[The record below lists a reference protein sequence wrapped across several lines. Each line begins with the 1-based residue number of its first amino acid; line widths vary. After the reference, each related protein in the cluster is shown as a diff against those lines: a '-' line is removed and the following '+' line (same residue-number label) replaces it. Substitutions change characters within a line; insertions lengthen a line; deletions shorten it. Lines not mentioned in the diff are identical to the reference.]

1 MKYFNIVVQTLLQC
15 RSRVL
20 DCMKYSS
27 YKQPIQ
33 RNVFG
38 DEMKLIDLVAE
49 ESIIESLRRYF
60 NNATIVSEESG
71 EIIIGCGGSP
81 YIIVDP
87 IDGSVNAVRGYPC
100 FSTSIAIAE
109 GVMLSSVI
117 AGGVVNIVNGDVYY
131 AERDYGAYLN
141 GKSIRVSSIE
151 SIREALISAD
161 LNVKGRIP
169 GYIARISSILE
180 KAAHVRFLGTDAL
193 EICLVASGAADAFID
208 LRGFLRSTDLT
219 AAVFIVRKAGG
230 VVVDVKGNDLEIP
243 IYPPST
249 TPFIASATRKLL
261 LEITGELR
269 LSESCRY

>member
-1 MKYFNIVVQTLLQC
+1 
-15 RSRVL
+15 
-20 DCMKYSS
+20 MKYSS
-27 YKQPIQ
+27 YKQPIR

-49 ESIIESLRRYF
+49 KSIIESLRKYF
-60 NNATIVSEESG
+60 SNATVVSEESG
-71 EIIIGCGGSP
+71 EIIIGCGGPP
-81 YIIVDP
+81 YIVIDP

-100 FSTSIAIAE
+100 FSASIAIAD
-109 GVMLSSVI
+109 GVMLSSII
-117 AGGVVNIVNGDVYY
+117 AGGVVNIVSGDVYY
-131 AERDYGAYLN
+131 AEGNYGAYLN

-151 SIREALISAD
+151 NIREALISAD

-180 KAAHVRFLGTDAL
+180 RAAHVRFLGTDAL
-193 EICLVASGAADAFID
+193 EVCLVASGAADAFID
-208 LRGFLRSTDLT
+208 LRGFLRSTDLA

-230 VVVDVKGNDLEIP
+230 IVVDVEGNDLEIP

-249 TPFIASATRKLL
+249 TPFIASATRGLL
-261 LEITGELR
+261 LEIISELR